1 MQDFTNETLDIDAL
15 PKYEEVA
22 LNALNRKYW
31 KVVLLNISIFLFILA
46 AGIAIVLFFVEELSP
61 YLYIIIGTYLLF
73 SILLIVLYLASIKRI
88 GYAIREKDLI
98 YKSGII
104 SITTS
109 VIPFSRIQHITLN
122 EGVFSRM
129 FQLASLHIFTAGG
142 ISGNIVIPGLDIELA
157 RSIKEELSKQINH
170 QETTVAENPIQ
181 HPTENTQDNKEGHE
195 LTKDSDGN

>member
-46 AGIAIVLFFVEELSP
+46 AGIAIVLFFIQELSP

-73 SILLIVLYLASIKRI
+73 SILLIVLYRASIKRI

-104 SITTS
+104 SISTAI
-109 VIPFSRIQHITLN
+109 IPFTRIQHITLN
-122 EGVFSRM
+122 EGIFSRM
-129 FQLASLHIFTAGG
+129 FQLGSLHVFTAGG
-142 ISGNIVIPGLDIELA
+142 ISGSITIPGLDINLA
-157 RSIKEELSKQINH
+157 KTIKEELNRQLAK
-170 QETTVAENPIQ
+170 V
-181 HPTENTQDNKEGHE
+181 D
-195 LTKDSDGN
+195 